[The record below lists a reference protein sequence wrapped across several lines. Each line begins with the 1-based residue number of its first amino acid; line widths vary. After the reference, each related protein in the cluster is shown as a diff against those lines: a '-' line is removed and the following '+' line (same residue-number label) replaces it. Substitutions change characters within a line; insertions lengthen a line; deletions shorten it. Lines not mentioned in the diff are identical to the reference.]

1 MILSSGP
8 DAKRINNECLV
19 FIHFFILF
27 VINFFDIGAL
37 SVSPIHYTRLISV
50 DRLVALVNT
59 DG

>member
-1 MILSSGP
+1 MQKGSVMSVWSL
-8 DAKRINNECLV
+8 
-19 FIHFFILF
+19 FIFLFFLLLI
-27 VINFFDIGAL
+27 FFDIGAL